1 MGCNILSSKL
11 MSFLGIIRKSGNM
24 VFGIKNVKESVIK
37 DKIKAVLIPTDVS
50 ENTLDQLLSLLKHKP
65 NIKIIYINL
74 SKEDL
79 NNSIGK
85 YVSIVGVKH
94 ENMICKLEYLI
105 SQEHEEE
112 CIVCQKN
119 TEYTK

>member
-1 MGCNILSSKL
+1 
-11 MSFLGIIRKSGNM
+11 M
-24 VFGIKNVKESVIK
+24 VLGIKNIKESVIK

-105 SQEHEEE
+105 SQEHKEE
-112 CIVCQKN
+112 CTVCQKN